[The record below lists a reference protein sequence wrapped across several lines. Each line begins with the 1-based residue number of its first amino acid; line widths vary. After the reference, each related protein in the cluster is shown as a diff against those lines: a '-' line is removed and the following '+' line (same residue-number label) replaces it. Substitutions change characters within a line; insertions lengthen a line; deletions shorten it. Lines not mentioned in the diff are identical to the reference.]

1 MTATTHP
8 GIRGPARE
16 RRDLGLLTAGML
28 TSVAGDAAATVAL
41 LLELHTHGTV
51 WVSAMLA
58 AELVPFPLFASLSG
72 RLVDR
77 VDNRRLLVAA
87 LLAQAGVAVPLAFV
101 RSPWAIVALVFAL
114 AVASTAVRPAV
125 NSMVPVLASESR
137 ASSGYAWIASATS
150 IGWIGGPALGGGLT
164 AAFGVTATLL
174 VDAATFVAIATA
186 CGLLSTTRAGRE
198 SREPSPDRRG
208 GMSIVWR
215 DGVLRWSLLATVTV
229 VACAVIDNVAA
240 PFRFL
245 DQLHASSAEYGGYLA
260 LWGIGAL
267 GGAQLPRRLSPAAL
281 PAALAAGNALCGLGI
296 LGIGLAPAVLVAFVS
311 SVVGGIGNGIAN
323 VSLNA
328 LVTSRVAADQRGR
341 AFAAT
346 GGIIQ
351 TGTGLGTIAGAPL
364 VSALTASRAMIAVG
378 GLGATIATATATW
391 SARRWHQSRRG
402 SPAAGQWE

>member
-1 MTATTHP
+1 VTATAP
-8 GIRGPARE
+8 AGIAAPSRE
-16 RRDLGLLTAGML
+16 RRDLGLLAAGML
-28 TSVAGDAAATVAL
+28 ISVAGDAAATVAL

-87 LLAQAGVAVPLAFV
+87 LLAQGAVAVPLAFV
-101 RSPWAIVALVFAL
+101 RSPWAIVALVFTL
-114 AVASTAVRPAV
+114 AIASTVVRPAV
-125 NSMVPVLASESR
+125 NAMVPVLASEAR
-137 ASSGYAWIASATS
+137 APSGYAWIATATS
-150 IGWIGGPALGGGLT
+150 VGWIGGPALGGGLT

-174 VDAATFVAIATA
+174 VDAGTFVVIAAA
-186 CGLLSTTRAGRE
+186 CGLLAATRGRSGSAE
-198 SREPSPDRRG
+198 ATPDHHG

-215 DGVLRWSLLATVTV
+215 DSVLRWSLLATVVV

-245 DQLHASSAEYGGYLA
+245 DQLDASSAEYGGYLA

-267 GGAQLPRRLSPAAL
+267 GGAQLPRRLRPDVL

-296 LGIGLAPAVLVAFVS
+296 LGIGLAPDVAVAFGS

-328 LVTSRVAADQRGR
+328 LVASRVAADQRGR

-351 TGTGLGTIAGAPL
+351 SGTGLGTIAGAPL
-364 VSALTASRAMIAVG
+364 VSALTASRAMITAG
-378 GLGATIATATATW
+378 GVAAAIATVTAAW
-391 SARRWHQSRRG
+391 SARTWRNSRFEVAHNPRR
-402 SPAAGQWE
+402 